1 MLFGLKNASAIYWR
15 MVNKIFKP
23 LIRHTMEVYMD
34 YMITKSK
41 SPTEHTRHPD
51 GTFELMQRYKMK
63 LNPEKCVFGVDS
75 GKFLGFMVSHHGIE
89 ANPEKI

>member
-1 MLFGLKNASAIYWR
+1 MFDLKNANAIYWR

-23 LIRHTMEVYMD
+23 LIKHTMEVYVD
-34 YMITKSK
+34 DMITKSK

-51 GTFELMQRYKMK
+51 ETFELLWRYKMK
-63 LNPEKCVFGVDS
+63 FNPEKYVFGVGF
-75 GKFLGFMVSHHGIE
+75 GKLLEFMVSHHGIE